1 MHECAPLSTGST
13 EQHDKPWR
21 LPLAAL
27 LRATA
32 NPALCPARYVQVVK
46 HGTVT
51 CIGYTDMPSRLPAQS
66 STLLSNNISKVGRS
80 EGREAGGGRGSA
92 LERAGPCT
100 PRHVRPALLL
110 QQRRRRE
117 IETESN
123 LCWITRVLPFTCPA
137 PAPAPPSGP
146 QFLLSQGP
154 FTNPT
159 EKDVWRVDHK
169 DDAVR

>member
-32 NPALCPARYVQVVK
+32 NPVLCPARYVQVVK

-66 STLLSNNISKVGRS
+66 STLLSNNISKVGRN
-80 EGREAGGGRGSA
+80 EGREAGGAHLKGRGLARHAMCGLRSYCSSGGGG
-92 LERAGPCT
+92 RSRQSPINAGSPMCSHS
-100 PRHVRPALLL
+100 PG
-110 QQRRRRE
+110 
-117 IETESN
+117 
-123 LCWITRVLPFTCPA
+123 LPLPLPLAHSSC
-137 PAPAPPSGP
+137 
-146 QFLLSQGP
+146 
-154 FTNPT
+154 
-159 EKDVWRVDHK
+159 
-169 DDAVR
+169 